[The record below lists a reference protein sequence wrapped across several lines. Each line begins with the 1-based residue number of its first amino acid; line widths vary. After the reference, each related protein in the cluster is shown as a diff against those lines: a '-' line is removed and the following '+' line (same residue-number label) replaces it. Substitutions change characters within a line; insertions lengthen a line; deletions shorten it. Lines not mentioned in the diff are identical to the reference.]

1 MEGDKDKHL
10 GVGRQFLARSL
21 WYTYPNF
28 FNKKKVNSVA
38 WGPWEI
44 DLKLAACSS
53 DGCLSILTKT
63 SDGWEAKKIK
73 TSHDGPVNAISWSP
87 ACNWEH
93 MKNGTHLAVQKLASV
108 GCDGKLIL
116 YTFDHVERTFNES
129 YTEKHAHKTWIRDVS
144 WNPSIIGN

>member
-1 MEGDKDKHL
+1 VHE
-10 GVGRQFLARSL
+10 AS
-21 WYTYPNF
+21 
-28 FNKKKVNSVA
+28 VNCVV

-63 SDGWEAKKIK
+63 CDGWEAKKIK

-93 MKNGTHLAVQKLASV
+93 MKNGAHLAVQKLASV

-116 YTFDHVERTFNES
+116 YTFDHVERTFNET
-129 YTEKHAHKTWIRDVS
+129 YTEKHAHKGWIRDVS
-144 WNPSIIGN
+144 WNPSIIGNLD